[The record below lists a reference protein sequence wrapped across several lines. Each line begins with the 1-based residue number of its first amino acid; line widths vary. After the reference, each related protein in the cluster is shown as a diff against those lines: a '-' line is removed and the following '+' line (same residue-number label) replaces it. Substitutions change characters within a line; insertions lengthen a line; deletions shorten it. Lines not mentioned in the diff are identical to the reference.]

1 MLIIEKAKLLTSD
14 HNHPF
19 GTVLEERLQ
28 SFKETEF
35 KNYPESD
42 FIDFLMKYRSRDIAE
57 LSSSFMI
64 FPILIL
70 LPISTLLA
78 FLNHNPLY
86 LLAFFPLLYLFA
98 HIKESDNYKRKMA
111 KKLLENEVY
120 KKGLPYKMFE
130 KITVDKEILKIFANK
145 YGKEETVKLLD
156 KNKSPTYEDIYDA
169 ISLINQNNRRDNK
182 AIEEI
187 ADCLL
192 N

>member
-1 MLIIEKAKLLTSD
+1 MLIIEKAKILT
-14 HNHPF
+14 NGYKHPF

-78 FLNHNPLY
+78 F
-86 LLAFFPLLYLFA
+86 
-98 HIKESDNYKRKMA
+98 
-111 KKLLENEVY
+111 
-120 KKGLPYKMFE
+120 
-130 KITVDKEILKIFANK
+130 
-145 YGKEETVKLLD
+145 
-156 KNKSPTYEDIYDA
+156 
-169 ISLINQNNRRDNK
+169 
-182 AIEEI
+182 
-187 ADCLL
+187 
-192 N
+192 